1 MVGFIKD
8 DAVPTEL
15 MQRRF
20 GLLFGNGYGIIS
32 GENNKGGLQLLG
44 CDFLFIFS
52 VIDES
57 LVTSGSE
64 DFRLPLLEQDVGQNN
79 EGAGN
84 KIGDECCNHHNGFTE
99 SHFIGNE
106 TAVNWERRVSMGFQ
120 MYAPLDTI
128 KLITFS
134 LDTGFFEE
142 PIILFVNRGHT

>member
-15 MQRRF
+15 VQRRI
-20 GLLFGNGYGIIS
+20 GLFFCDGYSIVS

-64 DFRLPLLEQDVGQNN
+64 DFGLPLLEQNVGQYD
-79 EGAGN
+79 EGAGD
-84 KIGDECCNHHNGFTE
+84 KIGDECCNHHNGLT
-99 SHFIGNE
+99 
-106 TAVNWERRVSMGFQ
+106 
-120 MYAPLDTI
+120 
-128 KLITFS
+128 
-134 LDTGFFEE
+134 
-142 PIILFVNRGHT
+142 